1 MKKIISVCS
10 AVLFMLSVATSVHAR
25 ETKTD
30 VQERL
35 QEATK
40 TLHQLLDAPDA
51 GIPNEALEEAQCIA
65 VVPHLLKGGFILAG
79 RHGSGVATCRL
90 PNGKWSAP
98 AFFTISGGSWGAQI
112 GVESIDLVML
122 IMNEQGARRLMESKF
137 QIGGAASATAGPVG
151 RTASAATTWKANTE
165 ILTYS
170 RTKGLFAG
178 VDLGG
183 SWVQHDTDSTEA
195 LYGSDVPTTDI
206 LGGKESVPPAA
217 TPFVGEVEHAKAA
230 AAAGK

>member
-1 MKKIISVCS
+1 MKRVLSICS
-10 AVLFMLSVATSVHAR
+10 ALLFVVSVATSAR
-25 ETKTD
+25 AKETKTD

-51 GIPNEALEEAQCIA
+51 GIPNKAVQEAQCIA

-79 RHGSGVATCRL
+79 RHGRGLASCRL
-90 PNGKWSAP
+90 PNGKWSSP

-122 IMNEQGARRLMESKF
+122 IMNEQGARRLMEAKF
-137 QIGGAASATAGPVG
+137 QVGGAASATAGPIG
-151 RTASAATTWKANTE
+151 RTASADTTWKANTE

-183 SWVQHDTDSTEA
+183 SWIQHDNQSTDA
-195 LYGSDVPTTDI
+195 LYGRDVSTTD
-206 LGGKESVPPAA
+206 LLAGKVRVPPEA
-217 TPFVGEVEHAKAA
+217 TGFVNEAEHAKAA
-230 AAAGK
+230 AGD

>member
-1 MKKIISVCS
+1 MKRILTICS
-10 AVLFMLSVATSVHAR
+10 AFLFALSLTTIAR
-25 ETKTD
+25 GAETKTD

-90 PNGKWSAP
+90 PNHKWSAP
-98 AFFTISGGSWGAQI
+98 AFFTISGGSWGLQI
-112 GVESIDLVML
+112 GVESVDLVML
-122 IMNEQGARRLMESKF
+122 IMNEQGARRLMEAKF
-137 QIGGAASATAGPVG
+137 QVGGAASATAGPVG
-151 RTASAATTWKANTE
+151 RTASASTTWKANTE

-183 SWVQHDTDSTEA
+183 SWIKHDDDSTVA
-195 LYGSDVPTTDI
+195 LYGRDVSTANI
-206 LGGKESVPPAA
+206 LGGQVRVPPAA
-217 TPFVGEVEHAKAA
+217 VQFVDEAEHAKAA
-230 AAAGK
+230 AGD

>member
-1 MKKIISVCS
+1 MKRVLSICS
-10 AVLFMLSVATSVHAR
+10 ALLFVVSVATSAGAK

-30 VQERL
+30 VHERL

-40 TLHQLLDAPDA
+40 TLHQLLDAPDS
-51 GIPNEALEEAQCIA
+51 GIPNKALQEAQCIA

-79 RHGSGVATCRL
+79 RHGRGLATCRL
-90 PNGKWSAP
+90 PNGKWSPP

-122 IMNEQGARRLMESKF
+122 IMNEQGARRLMDAKF
-137 QIGGAASATAGPVG
+137 QVGGDASATAGPVG
-151 RTASAATTWKANTE
+151 RTASADTTWKADTE

-178 VDLGG
+178 LDLGG
-183 SWVQHDTDSTEA
+183 AWIQHDAQSTEA
-195 LYGSDVPTTDI
+195 LYGSDTSTTEI
-206 LGGKESVPPAA
+206 LAGKVGVPPEARA
-217 TPFVGEVEHAKAA
+217 FVYEAQHAKG
-230 AAAGK
+230 AAGD

>member
-1 MKKIISVCS
+1 MKK
-10 AVLFMLSVATSVHAR
+10 LLSVSSALLFILSVTTSAR
-25 ETKTD
+25 AKETKTD

-51 GIPNEALEEAQCIA
+51 GIPNKAVQEAQCIA

-79 RHGSGVATCRL
+79 RHGRGVATCRL
-90 PNGKWSAP
+90 PDGKWSSP

-122 IMNEQGARRLMESKF
+122 IMNEQGARRLMEAKF
-137 QIGGAASATAGPVG
+137 QVGGAASATAGPIG
-151 RTASAATTWKANTE
+151 RTASADTTWKANTE

-183 SWVQHDTDSTEA
+183 SWVEHDADSTEA
-195 LYGSDVPTTDI
+195 LYASDVPTAEV
-206 LGGKESVPPAA
+206 LAGKVNVPPQA
-217 TPFVGEVEHAKAA
+217 TEFVNEVEHAKAA
-230 AAAGK
+230 AGE